1 MPKKSDAAK
10 ANKSHKARSPK
21 PGRAQKPSRGE
32 RPGKTGGRKAG
43 GQQKKGREI
52 KPAASTDKAF
62 DGIEKMSGGK
72 KSKDG
77 CLPKVFMLLLPF
89 VAVGAYFFLSS

>member
-32 RPGKTGGRKAG
+32 RPGKAGGR
-43 GQQKKGREI
+43 QKKDREI

-62 DGIEKMSGGK
+62 DGIEKLSGGK

-89 VAVGAYFFLSS
+89 AGVGAYIFLHS

>member
-10 ANKSHKARSPK
+10 ADKSHKTHSPK
-21 PGRAQKPSRGE
+21 QGRAQKSSRGE
-32 RPGKTGGRKAG
+32 RPDKAVGR
-43 GQQKKGREI
+43 QKKDRKI
-52 KPAASTDKAF
+52 KPPVSTDKVV
-62 DGIEKMSGGK
+62 DGIEKLPGGR

-89 VAVGAYFFLSS
+89 AGIGAYIFLHL